1 MFALL
6 KGGKIFAYGNSN
18 SVIISSKGDGS
29 LSFYVS
35 FRANEDWLR
44 TCGIDFKNKEQVAA
58 WFKDFPEWVTVWH
71 ELFDHAETYFVS
83 RPICC
88 MPLDQTWTPLSN
100 LTMLGDAA
108 HLMPPFA
115 GEGVNM
121 AMQDALELSE
131 CLCSNRFKDVKAAIA
146 AYEMQMR
153 KRASEAAKMSLENT
167 YWMHSPRAIDTML
180 QLFDQLKSVTNTERD

>member
-1 MFALL
+1 
-6 KGGKIFAYGNSN
+6 
-18 SVIISSKGDGS
+18 
-29 LSFYVS
+29 
-35 FRANEDWLR
+35 
-44 TCGIDFKNKEQVAA
+44 
-58 WFKDFPEWVTVWH
+58 
-71 ELFDHAETYFVS
+71 
-83 RPICC
+83 
-88 MPLDQTWTPLSN
+88 
-100 LTMLGDAA
+100 MLGDAA